1 MTRGAV
7 TERGLIREMRRL
19 FGTGAGVRVGIG
31 DDCAVL
37 EPAPGRLLLATTDL
51 LIEDVH
57 FRRRYA
63 TPGDIGWK
71 ALAVNLSD
79 IASMGGLPRWALV
92 ALACPQDVTADEV
105 VEFCGAMRELAAA
118 HSVTIVG
125 GDTSTS
131 PAGWIVNLML
141 VGETIASPKLRSG
154 ARPGDLIAVTG
165 SLGRSAAGLA
175 LLEAA
180 PEERGELVSAHLRPI
195 PRVREGQALGA
206 IAGVTAMTDL
216 SDGLATDLG
225 HIAEESG
232 VGARVGL
239 GRLPVDEAT
248 RAAGRQLSI
257 DATSWATSGGED
269 YELLITVTPAA
280 LGEAQQV
287 VPLTVIGE
295 VTATGPVEFR
305 APDGRSA
312 AVSAGFE
319 HFVPRPRPRRAPPAA
334 SVAKAA
340 GARRAATAKAS
351 GRRGNG

>member
-1 MTRGAV
+1 VSRSAG
-7 TERGLIREMRRL
+7 TEHGLTREMRRA
-19 FGTGAGVRVGIG
+19 FGTGAGARVGSG
-31 DDCAVL
+31 DGCAGR
-37 EPAPGRLLLATTDL
+37 EPVAGRLLLATTDL

-92 ALACPQDVTADEV
+92 ALACPPDITADGV
-105 VEFCGAMRELAAA
+105 VEFCSAMRELASA
-118 HSVTIVG
+118 HGVTIVG

-131 PAGWIVNLML
+131 PAGWIVNLTL
-141 VGETIASPKLRSG
+141 VGETIANPKLRSG

-180 PEERGELVSAHLRPI
+180 PGERGDLVRAHLRPI

-206 IAGVTAMTDL
+206 IEGVTAMIDL

-232 VGARVGL
+232 VGARIGL
-239 GRLPVDEAT
+239 ARLPVDEAT
-248 RAAGRQLSI
+248 RAAARRLSR

-269 YELLITVTPAA
+269 YELLITLTPAA
-280 LGEAQQV
+280 LGEAQHA

-295 VTATGPVEFR
+295 VTSTGPVEFR
-305 APDGRSA
+305 AADGRPA

-319 HFVPRPRPRRAPPAA
+319 HFVPRPRRAPPAA
-334 SVAKAA
+334 SVAKATR
-340 GARRAATAKAS
+340 ARRPATAKAS
-351 GRRGNG
+351 GRRGDG